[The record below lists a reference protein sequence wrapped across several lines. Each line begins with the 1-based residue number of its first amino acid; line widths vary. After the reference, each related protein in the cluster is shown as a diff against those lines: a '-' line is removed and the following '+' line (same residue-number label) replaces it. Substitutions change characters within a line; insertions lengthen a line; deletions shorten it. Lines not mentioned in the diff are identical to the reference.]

1 MSGVPEML
9 ATRALE
15 AVPGG
20 IAVADAI
27 ADGLPLVYVNPAFE
41 RLTGVPAYR
50 ALGAPCAHALGGS
63 PGPNAL
69 EALRAGETW
78 RDVLP
83 LRLPDGTPA
92 EVELALAPVRNG
104 SGQLVQVIALVG
116 DAAERAVPASAPS
129 DAEERYRGLIEQ
141 IPAVTYISDFDEAG
155 TLRWLSP
162 QVEALLGY
170 PPEAFL
176 ADDALWDRLIHP
188 EDRLRVT
195 NETARVFREER
206 EFDCEFRM
214 IAADGREL
222 HVWERDAIVRDREGR
237 PLLTQGVLV
246 DVTPLHSAEEALR
259 AERDRAQS
267 YLDVAGA
274 IMLALDRDGRIRMLN
289 RAGHELLG
297 YHEGELIGADWFET
311 CLPAA
316 DRAEW
321 RSIFDQVVAGKLPS
335 REHAE
340 NGLLTRD
347 GRVRIVEWRN
357 RLLHDDEGRVI
368 TTLSSGLD
376 VTERRAAEERIAHMA
391 YHDSL
396 TGLPNRAL
404 LREHL
409 EPALARARRA
419 GRSVALMYLD
429 LDDFKAVN
437 DSFGHDAGDELL
449 NQVAERLRERQRASD
464 VLARQSGDEFMLLIT
479 DLSGDPS
486 EATVSAAGGMLDTL
500 SEPFKIGNESFHVSG
515 SIGISIFPRDADDA
529 DTLLRHAD
537 AAMYEAKS
545 EGRSGVMRYEQRPTA
560 SADRLSL
567 TTRLRSAVKRGELRL
582 HWQPIVAPADGALH
596 AVEALVRWQ
605 DPARGLV
612 APAEF
617 IPIAEETGLIEE
629 IGAWVVDAIAHQ
641 RAAWR
646 GQGADPRVHL
656 NVSPRELRYS
666 YFADR
671 MLDRIASHGQGLDG
685 MTIEITETVAMRER
699 ERTEPMLRKLAE
711 AGARIAIDD
720 FGSGYSS
727 LTRLR
732 ELPVTVLKLD
742 RAFLADVPEKR
753 EAAAVVTAVIEL
765 AAALDMTA
773 VAEGVETEAQRA
785 FLVARGCPFA
795 QGYLLGRP
803 APAAELAALVAGSG
817 AGVGARPAGAERPTW
832 TA

>member
-15 AVPGG
+15 AMPSG

-41 RLTGVPAYR
+41 RLSGVPPYR
-50 ALGAPCAHALGGS
+50 ALGAPCADALGGS
-63 PGPNAL
+63 PGPAAL

-83 LRLPDGTPA
+83 VRRPDGSPA
-92 EVELALAPVRNG
+92 EIELALAPVRDG
-104 SGQLVQVIALVG
+104 AGGLVQVIAVLDDAG
-116 DAAERAVPASAPS
+116 DRAVPVSPLGDGEA
-129 DAEERYRGLIEQ
+129 RYRGLIEQ
-141 IPAVTYISDFDEAG
+141 IPAVTYIADFDEAG
-155 TLRWLSP
+155 TLRWVSP
-162 QVEALLGY
+162 QVQVLLGH
-170 PPEAFL
+170 PPDAFL
-176 ADDALWDRLIHP
+176 ADDSLWDRLIHP

-195 NETARVFREER
+195 NETARAFREER

-214 IAADGREL
+214 MAADGREL

-237 PLLTQGVLV
+237 PLLTQGVVV
-246 DVTPLHSAEEALR
+246 DVTPLHSAEAALR

-274 IMLALDRDGRIRMLN
+274 IMLALDRDGRIIMLN

-297 YHEGELIGADWFET
+297 YHDGELIGADWFET

-316 DRAEW
+316 DRPEW
-321 RSIFDQVVAGKLPS
+321 RSIFEQVMIGMLPS

-347 GRVRIVEWRN
+347 GQVRIVEWRN
-357 RLLHDDEGRVI
+357 RVLHDDDGRI
-368 TTLSSGLD
+368 TATLSSGLD
-376 VTERRAAEERIAHMA
+376 VTERRAAEERIAHLA

-449 NQVAERLRERQRASD
+449 CQVAERLRSRQRASD
-464 VLARQSGDEFMLLIT
+464 VLARQSGDEFMLLLT
-479 DLSGDPS
+479 DLGGDPG

-500 SEPFKIGNESFHVSG
+500 SEPFRLGTESFHLSG

-537 AAMYEAKS
+537 AAMYEAKA

-560 SADRLSL
+560 SSDRLSL
-567 TTRLRSAVKRGELRL
+567 TTRLRHAVERGELRL
-582 HWQPIVAPADGALH
+582 QWQPIVTPADGALH

-617 IPIAEETGLIEE
+617 IPIAEETGLIEA

-646 GQGADPRVHL
+646 AQGADPRVHL

-671 MLDRIASHGQGLDG
+671 MLDRIAGHGQGLDG
-685 MTIEITETVAMRER
+685 LTIEITETVAMRER
-699 ERTEPMLRKLAE
+699 ARTEPMLRQLVE
-711 AGARIAIDD
+711 AGAQVAIDD

-732 ELPVTVLKLD
+732 ELPVSVLKLD
-742 RAFLADVPEKR
+742 RAFLADVPDRR

-765 AAALDMTA
+765 AAALDMAA

-785 FLVARGCPFA
+785 FLVARGCPLA

-803 APAAELAALVAGSG
+803 APAADLAALVMGT
-817 AGVGARPAGAERPTW
+817 GVPAA
-832 TA
+832 

>member
-1 MSGVPEML
+1 MRNVDEML

-15 AVPGG
+15 AVPSG
-20 IAVADAI
+20 IAVADASS
-27 ADGLPLVYVNPAFE
+27 DGLPLVYVNPAFE
-41 RLTGVPAYR
+41 RLTGV
-50 ALGAPCAHALGGS
+50 APSHALGGPCARALGGA
-63 PGPNAL
+63 PGPRAL

-78 RDVLP
+78 REVLP
-83 LRLPDGTPA
+83 RRGADGSPT
-92 EVELALAPVRNG
+92 EIELALAPVRDG
-104 SGQLVQVIALVG
+104 AGRLVQVMAILD
-116 DAAERAVPASAPS
+116 DAADRAVPVSPLG
-129 DAEERYRGLIEQ
+129 DAGERYRGLIEH
-141 IPAVTYISDFDEAG
+141 IPAVTYISDFDGAG
-155 TLRWLSP
+155 TLRWISP
-162 QVEALLGY
+162 QVQALLGH

-176 ADDALWDRLIHP
+176 ADQGLWDRLVHP
-188 EDRLRVT
+188 EDRLRVA

-206 EFDCEFRM
+206 EFECEFRM
-214 IAADGREL
+214 LAADGREL

-246 DVTPLHSAEEALR
+246 DVSPLHSAEEALR

-274 IMLALDRDGRIRMLN
+274 IMLALDRAGRIAMLN

-297 YHEGELIGADWFET
+297 YRDGELIGRDWFET
-311 CLPAA
+311 CLPP
-316 DRAEW
+316 DERAEW
-321 RSIFDQVVAGKLPS
+321 RTTFEQVIAGRHPG
-335 REHAE
+335 RDHAE

-347 GRVRIVEWRN
+347 GQVRIVEWRN
-357 RLLHDDEGRVI
+357 RLIYGDDGRVT

-376 VTERRAAEERIAHMA
+376 VTERRAAEERIAHLA

-437 DSFGHDAGDELL
+437 DSFGHDAGDDLL
-449 NQVAERLRERQRASD
+449 CQVAERLVARRRASD
-464 VLARQSGDEFMLLIT
+464 VLARQSGDEFMLLLT
-479 DLSGDPS
+479 DIGDDPG
-486 EATVSAAGGMLDTL
+486 EATVAAAGGMLDTL
-500 SEPFKIGNESFHVSG
+500 SEPFRVGDESFHVSG

-529 DTLLRHAD
+529 ATLLRHAD
-537 AAMYEAKS
+537 AAMYEAKA
-545 EGRSGVMRYEQRPTA
+545 EGRSGVMSYEQRPTA
-560 SADRLSL
+560 SVDRLSL
-567 TTRLRSAVKRGELRL
+567 TTRLRHAVERGELRL
-582 HWQPIVAPADGALH
+582 HWQPIVSPADGTLH

-641 RAAWR
+641 RAGWR
-646 GQGADPRVHL
+646 AQGADPRVHL

-671 MLDRIASHGQGLDG
+671 MLERIAGHGQGLDG
-685 MTIEITETVAMRER
+685 LTIEITETVAMRER
-699 ERTEPMLRKLAE
+699 ARTEPMLRQLVE
-711 AGARIAIDD
+711 AGAQVAVDD

-732 ELPVTVLKLD
+732 ELPVSVLKLD
-742 RAFLADVPEKR
+742 RTFLIDVPERR
-753 EAAAVVTAVIEL
+753 EATAVVTAVIEL
-765 AAALDMTA
+765 AAALDMSA

-785 FLVARGCPFA
+785 FLVDRGCPLA

-803 APAAELAALVAGSG
+803 APAADLAVLIAGSG
-817 AGVGARPAGAERPTW
+817 WRVA
-832 TA
+832 

>member
-15 AVPGG
+15 AMPAG
-20 IAVADAI
+20 IAVADAL

-41 RLTGVPAYR
+41 RHTGVPPYR
-50 ALGAPCAHALGGS
+50 ALGGPCARALAGS
-63 PGPNAL
+63 PGPRAL
-69 EALRAGETW
+69 EALHAGETW

-83 LRLPDGTPA
+83 LRLPDGTPTQI
-92 EVELALAPVRNG
+92 EVALAPVHDGAGR
-104 SGQLVQVIALVG
+104 LVQVIAVVD
-116 DAAERAVPASAPS
+116 DATERAEPVSALS
-129 DAEERYRGLIEQ
+129 DAEERYRGLIEH
-141 IPAVTYISDFDEAG
+141 IPAVTYIADFDEAG
-155 TLRWLSP
+155 TLRWISP
-162 QVEALLGY
+162 QVEKLLGH

-176 ADDALWDRLIHP
+176 ADPSLWERLIHD

-195 NETARVFREER
+195 NETARVFHEER

-214 IAADGREL
+214 VAADGREV
-222 HVWERDAIVRDREGR
+222 HVWERDAIVRDLEGR
-237 PLLTQGVLV
+237 PLLTQGVVV
-246 DVTPLHSAEEALR
+246 DVTQLHSAEEALR

-274 IMLALDRDGRIRMLN
+274 IMLALDRDGRIAMLN

-297 YHEGELIGADWFET
+297 YHEGELVGADWFET
-311 CLPAA
+311 CMPAA
-316 DRAEW
+316 DRTEW
-321 RSIFDQVVAGKLPS
+321 RAIFDQMIMGAVPA
-335 REHAE
+335 REHGE
-340 NGLLTRD
+340 TGLLTRD
-347 GRVRIVEWRN
+347 GHVRIVEWRN
-357 RLLHDDEGRVI
+357 RALVDDDGRI
-368 TTLSSGLD
+368 TAILSSGLD
-376 VTERRAAEERIAHMA
+376 VTERRDAEEKIAHLA
-391 YHDSL
+391 YHDTL

-409 EPALARARRA
+409 DPALARARRA

-449 NQVAERLRERQRASD
+449 CQVAERLRSRQRAAD
-464 VLARQSGDEFMLLIT
+464 VLARQSGDEFMLLLT
-479 DLSGDPS
+479 DLGGDPGD
-486 EATVSAAGGMLDTL
+486 ATVAAAGGMLETL
-500 SEPFKIGNESFHVSG
+500 SEPFRIGNESFHVSG

-537 AAMYEAKS
+537 AAMYAAKAD
-545 EGRSGVMRYEQRPTA
+545 GRSGVMRYEQRPTA

-567 TTRLRSAVKRGELRL
+567 TTRLRHAVERGDLRL
-582 HWQPIVAPADGALH
+582 HWQPIVAPSDGSLH
-596 AVEALVRWQ
+596 AVEALVRWL

-629 IGAWVVDAIAHQ
+629 IGTWVVDAIAHQ

-646 GQGADPRVHL
+646 AQGADPRVHL

-699 ERTEPMLRKLAE
+699 ARTEPMLRKLAE

-732 ELPVTVLKLD
+732 ELPVSVLKLD
-742 RAFLADVPEKR
+742 RAFLVDVPERR

-765 AAALDMTA
+765 AAALDMAA

-785 FLVARGCPFA
+785 FLVARGCPLA

-803 APAAELAALVAGSG
+803 APAAELAALVVGAG
-817 AGVGARPAGAERPTW
+817 AGVASR
-832 TA
+832 

>member
-1 MSGVPEML
+1 MSAVPDML

-15 AVPGG
+15 AMPSG

-41 RLTGVPAYR
+41 RLTGVPPHR
-50 ALGAPCAHALGGS
+50 ALGAPCAGALGGS
-63 PGPNAL
+63 PGPAAL
-69 EALRAGETW
+69 EVLRAGETW

-83 LRLPDGTPA
+83 VRRPDGSPA
-92 EVELALAPVRNG
+92 EIELALAPVRDG
-104 SGQLVQVIALVG
+104 AGRLVQVIAVL
-116 DAAERAVPASAPS
+116 DDTADRAVPVSPLGDGEA
-129 DAEERYRGLIEQ
+129 RYRGLIDH

-155 TLRWLSP
+155 TLRWVSP
-162 QVEALLGY
+162 QIEALLGH

-176 ADDALWDRLIHP
+176 GNDSLWDRLIHP
-188 EDRLRVT
+188 DDRLRVT
-195 NETARVFREER
+195 NETARAFREER

-246 DVTPLHSAEEALR
+246 DVTPLHSAEAALR

-274 IMLALDRDGRIRMLN
+274 VMLALDRDGRIIMLN

-297 YHEGELIGADWFET
+297 YHDGELVGADWFET

-316 DRAEW
+316 DRSEW
-321 RSIFDQVVAGKLPS
+321 RSIFEQVMIGMLPS

-347 GRVRIVEWRN
+347 GQVRIVEWRN
-357 RLLHDDEGRVI
+357 RVLHDDDGRI
-368 TTLSSGLD
+368 TATLSSGLD
-376 VTERRAAEERIAHMA
+376 VTERRAAEERIAHLA

-449 NQVAERLRERQRASD
+449 CQVAERLRSRQRASD
-464 VLARQSGDEFMLLIT
+464 VLARQSGDEFMLLLT
-479 DLSGDPS
+479 DLGGDPG
-486 EATVSAAGGMLDTL
+486 EATVAAAGGMLDTL
-500 SEPFKIGNESFHVSG
+500 SEPFRLGTESFHLSG

-537 AAMYEAKS
+537 AAMYEAKA

-560 SADRLSL
+560 SSDRLSL
-567 TTRLRSAVKRGELRL
+567 TTRLRHAVERGELRL
-582 HWQPIVAPADGALH
+582 HWQPIVTPADGALH

-641 RAAWR
+641 RSAWR
-646 GQGADPRVHL
+646 AQGADPRVHL
-656 NVSPRELRYS
+656 NVSPRELRYG

-671 MLDRIASHGQGLDG
+671 MLARIAGHGQGLDG
-685 MTIEITETVAMRER
+685 LTIEITETVAMRER
-699 ERTEPMLRKLAE
+699 ARTEPMLRQLVE
-711 AGARIAIDD
+711 AGAQVAIDD

-732 ELPVTVLKLD
+732 ELPVSVLKLD
-742 RAFLADVPEKR
+742 RAFLADVPDRR

-765 AAALDMTA
+765 AGALDMAA

-785 FLVARGCPFA
+785 FLVARGCPLA

-803 APAAELAALVAGSG
+803 APAADLAALIVGT
-817 AGVGARPAGAERPTW
+817 GVPAA
-832 TA
+832 

>member
-1 MSGVPEML
+1 MRNVDEML

-15 AVPGG
+15 AVPSG
-20 IAVADAI
+20 IAVADASS
-27 ADGLPLVYVNPAFE
+27 DGLPLVYVNPAFE
-41 RLTGVPAYR
+41 RLTGVAPSR
-50 ALGAPCAHALGGS
+50 ALGGPCARALGGA
-63 PGPNAL
+63 PGPRAL

-78 RDVLP
+78 REVLP
-83 LRLPDGTPA
+83 RRGADGSPT
-92 EVELALAPVRNG
+92 EIELALAPVRDG
-104 SGQLVQVIALVG
+104 AGRLVQVIAILD
-116 DAAERAVPASAPS
+116 DAADRAVPVSPLG
-129 DAEERYRGLIEQ
+129 DAGERYRGLIEH

-155 TLRWLSP
+155 TLRWISP
-162 QVEALLGY
+162 QVQALLGH

-176 ADDALWDRLIHP
+176 ADQGLWDRLVHP
-188 EDRLRVT
+188 EDRLRVA

-206 EFDCEFRM
+206 EFECEFRM
-214 IAADGREL
+214 LAADGREL
-222 HVWERDAIVRDREGR
+222 HVWERDAIVRDREGH

-246 DVTPLHSAEEALR
+246 DVSPLHSAEEALR

-274 IMLALDRDGRIRMLN
+274 IMLALDRAGRIAMLN

-297 YHEGELIGADWFET
+297 YRDGELIGCDWFET
-311 CLPAA
+311 CLPPEE
-316 DRAEW
+316 RAEW
-321 RSIFDQVVAGKLPS
+321 RTTFEQVIAGRHPG
-335 REHAE
+335 RDHAE

-347 GRVRIVEWRN
+347 GQVRIVEWRN
-357 RLLHDDEGRVI
+357 RLIYGDDGRVT

-376 VTERRAAEERIAHMA
+376 VTERRAAEERIAHLA

-449 NQVAERLRERQRASD
+449 CQVAERLVARRRASD
-464 VLARQSGDEFMLLIT
+464 VLAGQSGDEFMLLLT
-479 DLSGDPS
+479 DIGDDPG
-486 EATVSAAGGMLDTL
+486 EATVAAAGGMLDTL
-500 SEPFKIGNESFHVSG
+500 SEPFRVGDESFHVSG

-529 DTLLRHAD
+529 ATLLRHAD
-537 AAMYEAKS
+537 AAMYEAKA
-545 EGRSGVMRYEQRPTA
+545 EGRSGVMSYEQRPTA
-560 SADRLSL
+560 SVDRLSL
-567 TTRLRSAVKRGELRL
+567 TTRLRHAVERGELRL
-582 HWQPIVAPADGALH
+582 HWQPIVSPADGTLH

-641 RAAWR
+641 RAGWR
-646 GQGADPRVHL
+646 AQGADPRVHL

-671 MLDRIASHGQGLDG
+671 MLERIAGHGQGLDG
-685 MTIEITETVAMRER
+685 LTIEITETVAMRER
-699 ERTEPMLRKLAE
+699 ARTEPMLRQLVE
-711 AGARIAIDD
+711 AGAQVAVDD

-732 ELPVTVLKLD
+732 ELPVSVLKLD
-742 RAFLADVPEKR
+742 RTFLIDVPERR
-753 EAAAVVTAVIEL
+753 EATAVVTAVIEL
-765 AAALDMTA
+765 AAALDMAA
-773 VAEGVETEAQRA
+773 VADGVETEAQRA
-785 FLVARGCPFA
+785 FLVDRGCPLA
-795 QGYLLGRP
+795 QGYMLGRP
-803 APAAELAALVAGSG
+803 APAADLAVLMAGSG
-817 AGVGARPAGAERPTW
+817 WRVA
-832 TA
+832 

>member
-1 MSGVPEML
+1 V
-9 ATRALE
+9 R
-15 AVPGG
+15 
-20 IAVADAI
+20 
-27 ADGLPLVYVNPAFE
+27 DG
-41 RLTGVPAYR
+41 
-50 ALGAPCAHALGGS
+50 
-63 PGPNAL
+63 
-69 EALRAGETW
+69 AG
-78 RDVLP
+78 R
-83 LRLPDGTPA
+83 
-92 EVELALAPVRNG
+92 
-104 SGQLVQVIALVG
+104 LVQVMAILD
-116 DAAERAVPASAPS
+116 DAADRAVPVSPLG
-129 DAEERYRGLIEQ
+129 DAGERYRGLIEH
-141 IPAVTYISDFDEAG
+141 IPAVTYISDFDGAG
-155 TLRWLSP
+155 TLRWISP
-162 QVEALLGY
+162 QVQALLGH

-176 ADDALWDRLIHP
+176 ADQGLWDRLVHP
-188 EDRLRVT
+188 EDRLRVA

-206 EFDCEFRM
+206 EFECEFRM
-214 IAADGREL
+214 LAADGREL

-246 DVTPLHSAEEALR
+246 DVSPLHSAEEALR

-274 IMLALDRDGRIRMLN
+274 IMLALDRAGRIAMLN

-297 YHEGELIGADWFET
+297 YRDGELIGRDWFET
-311 CLPAA
+311 CLPP
-316 DRAEW
+316 DERAEW
-321 RSIFDQVVAGKLPS
+321 RTTFEQVIAGRHPG
-335 REHAE
+335 RDHAE

-347 GRVRIVEWRN
+347 GQVRIVEWRN
-357 RLLHDDEGRVI
+357 RLIYGDDGRVT

-376 VTERRAAEERIAHMA
+376 VTERRAAEERIAHLA

-437 DSFGHDAGDELL
+437 DSFGHDAGDDLL
-449 NQVAERLRERQRASD
+449 CQVAERLVARRRASD
-464 VLARQSGDEFMLLIT
+464 VLARQSGDEFMLLLT
-479 DLSGDPS
+479 DIGDDPG
-486 EATVSAAGGMLDTL
+486 EATVAAAGGMLDTL
-500 SEPFKIGNESFHVSG
+500 SEPFRVGDESFHVSG

-529 DTLLRHAD
+529 ATLLRHAD
-537 AAMYEAKS
+537 AAMYEAKA
-545 EGRSGVMRYEQRPTA
+545 EGRSGVMSYEQRPTA
-560 SADRLSL
+560 SVDRLSL
-567 TTRLRSAVKRGELRL
+567 TTRLRHAVERGELRL
-582 HWQPIVAPADGALH
+582 HWQPIVSPADGTLH

-641 RAAWR
+641 RAGWR
-646 GQGADPRVHL
+646 AQGADPRVHL

-671 MLDRIASHGQGLDG
+671 MLERIAGHGQGLDG
-685 MTIEITETVAMRER
+685 LTIEITETVAMRER
-699 ERTEPMLRKLAE
+699 ARTEPMLRQLVE
-711 AGARIAIDD
+711 AGAQVAVDD

-732 ELPVTVLKLD
+732 ELPVSVLKLD
-742 RAFLADVPEKR
+742 RTFLIDVPERR
-753 EAAAVVTAVIEL
+753 EATAVVTAVIEL
-765 AAALDMTA
+765 AAALDMSA

-785 FLVARGCPFA
+785 FLVDRGCPLA

-803 APAAELAALVAGSG
+803 APAADLAVLIAGSG
-817 AGVGARPAGAERPTW
+817 WRVA
-832 TA
+832 

>member
-15 AVPGG
+15 AVPSG

-41 RLTGVPAYR
+41 RLTGVAAWR
-50 ALGAPCAHALGGS
+50 ALGAPCERALGGS
-63 PGPNAL
+63 PGPSAL
-69 EALRAGETW
+69 DALRAGETW

-83 LRLPDGTPA
+83 LRRPDGSAA
-92 EVELALAPVRNG
+92 EIELALAPVRDG
-104 SGQLVQVIALVG
+104 ADRLVQVIAVLDDVADRAEPVSPLG
-116 DAAERAVPASAPS
+116 DAGA
-129 DAEERYRGLIEQ
+129 RYRGLIEQ

-155 TLRWLSP
+155 TLRWISP
-162 QVEALLGY
+162 QVERLLGH
-170 PPEAFL
+170 PPEAFV
-176 ADDALWDRLIHP
+176 ADHGLWDSLIHP

-195 NETARVFREER
+195 NETARVFHDQR

-214 IAADGREL
+214 VAADGREL
-222 HVWERDAIVRDREGR
+222 HVWERDAIVRDADGR

-246 DVTPLHSAEEALR
+246 DVTPLHSAEVALR

-274 IMLALDRDGRIRMLN
+274 IMLALDRDGRIVMLN

-297 YHEGELIGADWFET
+297 YHDGELVGEDWFET
-311 CLPAA
+311 CLPAE

-321 RSIFDQVVAGKLPS
+321 RSIFDQVIAGARQG
-335 REHAE
+335 REQFE
-340 NGLLTRD
+340 NGLLTRSGD
-347 GRVRIVEWRN
+347 VRIVEWRA
-357 RLLHDDEGRVI
+357 RLLYDENGRI
-368 TTLSSGLD
+368 TATLSSGLD
-376 VTERRAAEERIAHMA
+376 VTERRAAEERIAHLA
-391 YHDSL
+391 YHDPL

-449 NQVAERLRERQRASD
+449 CQVAERLLGRRRASD
-464 VLARQSGDEFMLLIT
+464 VLARQSGDEFMLLLT
-479 DLSGDPS
+479 DLSGDPGD
-486 EATVSAAGGMLDTL
+486 ATVAAAGGMLETL
-500 SEPFKIGNESFHVSG
+500 SEPFRLGTESFHLSG

-529 DTLLRHAD
+529 ATLLRHAD
-537 AAMYEAKS
+537 AAMYEAKA

-560 SADRLSL
+560 SVDRLSL
-567 TTRLRSAVKRGELRL
+567 ATRLRHAVERGELRL
-582 HWQPIVAPADGALH
+582 HWQPIVSPSDGALH
-596 AVEALVRWQ
+596 ALEALVRWQ

-646 GQGADPRVHL
+646 ANGADPRVHL

-671 MLDRIASHGQGLDG
+671 MLARIAGHGQGLDG
-685 MTIEITETVAMRER
+685 LTIEITETVAMRER
-699 ERTEPMLRKLAE
+699 ERTEPMLRQLVD

-720 FGSGYSS
+720 FGAGYSS

-732 ELPVTVLKLD
+732 ELPVSVLKLD
-742 RAFLADVPEKR
+742 RTFLAEVPERR

-765 AAALDMTA
+765 AAALDMAA

-785 FLVARGCPFA
+785 FLVARGCPLA

-803 APAAELAALVAGSG
+803 APAADLAALVAGSG
-817 AGVGARPAGAERPTW
+817 VRAA
-832 TA
+832 

>member
-1 MSGVPEML
+1 MAGAHARLGPCARAL
-9 ATRALE
+9 GGAPGPRALE
-15 AVPGG
+15 
-20 IAVADAI
+20 
-27 ADGLPLVYVNPAFE
+27 
-41 RLTGVPAYR
+41 
-50 ALGAPCAHALGGS
+50 S
-63 PGPNAL
+63 
-69 EALRAGETW
+69 LRAGETW
-78 RDVLP
+78 REVLP
-83 LRLPDGTPA
+83 RRGADGSPT
-92 EVELALAPVRNG
+92 EIELALAPVRDG
-104 SGQLVQVIALVG
+104 AGRLVQVIAILD
-116 DAAERAVPASAPS
+116 DAADRAVPVSPLG
-129 DAEERYRGLIEQ
+129 DAGERYRGLIEH
-141 IPAVTYISDFDEAG
+141 IPAVTYISDFDGAG
-155 TLRWLSP
+155 TLRWISP
-162 QVEALLGY
+162 QVQALLGH

-176 ADDALWDRLIHP
+176 ADQGLWDRLVHP
-188 EDRLRVT
+188 EDRLRVA

-206 EFDCEFRM
+206 EFECEFRM
-214 IAADGREL
+214 LAADGREL

-246 DVTPLHSAEEALR
+246 DVSPLHSAEEALR

-274 IMLALDRDGRIRMLN
+274 IMLALDRAGRIAMLN

-297 YHEGELIGADWFET
+297 YRDGELIGRDWFET
-311 CLPAA
+311 CLPPEE
-316 DRAEW
+316 RAEW
-321 RSIFDQVVAGKLPS
+321 RTTFEQVIAGRHPG
-335 REHAE
+335 RDHAE

-347 GRVRIVEWRN
+347 GQVRIVEWRN
-357 RLLHDDEGRVI
+357 RLIYGDDGRVT

-376 VTERRAAEERIAHMA
+376 VTERRAAEERIAHLA

-449 NQVAERLRERQRASD
+449 CQVAERLVARRRASD
-464 VLARQSGDEFMLLIT
+464 VLARQSGDEFMLLLT
-479 DLSGDPS
+479 DIGDDPG
-486 EATVSAAGGMLDTL
+486 EATVAAAGGMLDTL
-500 SEPFKIGNESFHVSG
+500 SEPFRVGDESFHVSG

-529 DTLLRHAD
+529 ATLLRHAD
-537 AAMYEAKS
+537 AAMYEAKA
-545 EGRSGVMRYEQRPTA
+545 EGRSGVMSYEQRPTA
-560 SADRLSL
+560 SVDRLSL
-567 TTRLRSAVKRGELRL
+567 TTRLRHAVERGELRL
-582 HWQPIVAPADGALH
+582 HWQPIVSPADGALH

-641 RAAWR
+641 RAGWR
-646 GQGADPRVHL
+646 AQGADPRVHL

-671 MLDRIASHGQGLDG
+671 MLERIAGHGQGLDG
-685 MTIEITETVAMRER
+685 LTIEITETVAMRER
-699 ERTEPMLRKLAE
+699 ARTEPMLRQLVE
-711 AGARIAIDD
+711 AGAQVAIDD

-732 ELPVTVLKLD
+732 ELPVSVLKLD
-742 RAFLADVPEKR
+742 RTFLIDVPERR
-753 EAAAVVTAVIEL
+753 EATAVVTAVIEL
-765 AAALDMTA
+765 AAALDMAA

-785 FLVARGCPFA
+785 FLVDRGCPLA

-803 APAAELAALVAGSG
+803 APAADLAVLIAGSG
-817 AGVGARPAGAERPTW
+817 WRVA
-832 TA
+832 

>member
-1 MSGVPEML
+1 MRNVDEML

-15 AVPGG
+15 AVPSG

-27 ADGLPLVYVNPAFE
+27 SDGLPLVYVNPAFE
-41 RLTGVPAYR
+41 RLTGVAPSR
-50 ALGAPCAHALGGS
+50 ALGGPCARALDGA
-63 PGPNAL
+63 PGPRAL

-78 RDVLP
+78 REVLP
-83 LRLPDGTPA
+83 RRSADGSPTTI
-92 EVELALAPVRNG
+92 ELALAPVRDG
-104 SGQLVQVIALVG
+104 AGRLVQVIAILDDAAARAVPVSPLG
-116 DAAERAVPASAPS
+116 DAA
-129 DAEERYRGLIEQ
+129 ERYRGLIEH

-155 TLRWLSP
+155 TLRWISP
-162 QVEALLGY
+162 QVQALLGH

-176 ADDALWDRLIHP
+176 ADQGLWDRLIHP
-188 EDRLRVT
+188 DDRLRVA

-206 EFDCEFRM
+206 EFECEFRM
-214 IAADGREL
+214 LAADGHEL
-222 HVWERDAIVRDREGR
+222 HVWERDAIVRDGEGR

-246 DVTPLHSAEEALR
+246 DVSPLHSAEEALR

-274 IMLALDRDGRIRMLN
+274 IMLALDRDGRVAMLN

-297 YHEGELIGADWFET
+297 YRDGELIGCDWFET
-311 CLPAA
+311 CLPA
-316 DRAEW
+316 DERAEW
-321 RSIFDQVVAGKLPS
+321 RMTFDQVMAGRHPGH
-335 REHAE
+335 EHAE

-347 GRVRIVEWRN
+347 GHVRIVEWRN
-357 RLLHDDEGRVI
+357 RLIHDDDGRI
-368 TTLSSGLD
+368 TTTLSSGLD
-376 VTERRAAEERIAHMA
+376 VTERRAAEERIAHLA

-437 DSFGHDAGDELL
+437 DRFGHDAGDELL
-449 NQVAERLRERQRASD
+449 RQVAERLRSRQRASD
-464 VLARQSGDEFMLLIT
+464 VLARQSGDEFMLLLT
-479 DLSGDPS
+479 DLSGDPD
-486 EATVSAAGGMLDTL
+486 EATVAAAGGMLDTL
-500 SEPFKIGNESFHVSG
+500 SEPFRAGDESFHLSG

-529 DTLLRHAD
+529 ATLLRHAD
-537 AAMYEAKS
+537 AAMYEAKA

-560 SADRLSL
+560 SVDRLSL
-567 TTRLRSAVKRGELRL
+567 TTRLRHAVERGELRL
-582 HWQPIVAPADGALH
+582 HWQPIVSPVDGALH

-671 MLDRIASHGQGLDG
+671 MLDRIAGHGQGLDG
-685 MTIEITETVAMRER
+685 LTIEITETVAMRER
-699 ERTEPMLRKLAE
+699 ARTEPMLRQLVE
-711 AGARIAIDD
+711 AGAQVAIDD

-732 ELPVTVLKLD
+732 ELPVSVLKLD
-742 RAFLADVPEKR
+742 RTFLVDVPDRR
-753 EAAAVVTAVIEL
+753 EATAVVTAVIEL
-765 AAALDMTA
+765 AAALDMAA

-785 FLVARGCPFA
+785 FLVDRGCPLA

-803 APAAELAALVAGSG
+803 APAAELSLLIAGP
-817 AGVGARPAGAERPTW
+817 GARVA
-832 TA
+832 

>member
-1 MSGVPEML
+1 MRTVDEML

-15 AVPGG
+15 AVPNG
-20 IAVADAI
+20 IAVADALS
-27 ADGLPLVYVNPAFE
+27 DGLPLVYVNPAFE
-41 RLTGVPAYR
+41 RLTGVAPGR
-50 ALGAPCAHALGGS
+50 ALGGPCARALDGA
-63 PGPNAL
+63 PGPRAL

-78 RDVLP
+78 REVLP
-83 LRLPDGTPA
+83 RRRSDGSPTQI
-92 EVELALAPVRNG
+92 ELALAPVRDG
-104 SGQLVQVIALVG
+104 AGRLAQVIAILD
-116 DAAERAVPASAPS
+116 DAADRAVPASPLGEAG
-129 DAEERYRGLIEQ
+129 ERYRGLIEH

-155 TLRWLSP
+155 TLRWISP
-162 QVEALLGY
+162 QVQALTGH

-176 ADDALWDRLIHP
+176 ADDGLWDRLIHP
-188 EDRLRVT
+188 DDRLRVS
-195 NETARVFREER
+195 NETARAFREER
-206 EFDCEFRM
+206 EFECEFRM
-214 IAADGREL
+214 LAADGREL

-237 PLLTQGVLV
+237 PLVTQGVLV
-246 DVTPLHSAEEALR
+246 DVTPLHAAEEAVR

-274 IMLALDRDGRIRMLN
+274 IMLALDRGGRIAMLN

-297 YHEGELIGADWFET
+297 YRDGELIGCDWFQT
-311 CLPAA
+311 CLPEG
-316 DRAEW
+316 DRVEW
-321 RSIFDQVVAGKLPS
+321 RAIFDQVMAGRRQV

-347 GRVRIVEWRN
+347 GQVRIVEWRN
-357 RLLHDDEGRVI
+357 RVLRDDDGRTT

-376 VTERRAAEERIAHMA
+376 VTERRAAEERIAHLA

-437 DSFGHDAGDELL
+437 DSFGHDAGDQLL
-449 NQVAERLRERQRASD
+449 CQIAERLLARRRASD
-464 VLARQSGDEFMLLIT
+464 VLARQSGDEFMLLLT
-479 DLSGDPS
+479 DLGGDPG
-486 EATVSAAGGMLDTL
+486 EATVAAAGGMLDTL
-500 SEPFKIGNESFHVSG
+500 SEPFRVGDESFHISG

-529 DTLLRHAD
+529 ATLLRHAD
-537 AAMYEAKS
+537 AAMYEAKA

-560 SADRLSL
+560 SIDRLSL
-567 TTRLRSAVKRGELRL
+567 TTRLRHAVERGELRL
-582 HWQPIVAPADGALH
+582 HWQPIVSPADGRLH

-605 DPARGLV
+605 DPVRGLV

-646 GQGADPRVHL
+646 AQGADPRVHL

-671 MLDRIASHGQGLDG
+671 MLDRIAGHGQGLDG
-685 MTIEITETVAMRER
+685 LTIEITETVAMRER
-699 ERTEPMLRKLAE
+699 ARTEPMLRQLVE
-711 AGARIAIDD
+711 AGAQVAIDD

-732 ELPVTVLKLD
+732 ELPVSVLKLD
-742 RAFLADVPEKR
+742 RTFLVDVPNRR
-753 EAAAVVTAVIEL
+753 EATAVVTAVIEL
-765 AAALDMTA
+765 AAALDMAA

-785 FLVARGCPFA
+785 FLVDRGCPLA
-795 QGYLLGRP
+795 QGFLLGRP
-803 APAAELAALVAGSG
+803 APAADLAALIAG
-817 AGVGARPAGAERPTW
+817 AGWRVA
-832 TA
+832 